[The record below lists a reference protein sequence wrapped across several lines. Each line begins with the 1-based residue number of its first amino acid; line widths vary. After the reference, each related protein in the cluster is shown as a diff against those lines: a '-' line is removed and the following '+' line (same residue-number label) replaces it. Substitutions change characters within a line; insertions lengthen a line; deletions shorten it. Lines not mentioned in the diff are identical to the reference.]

1 MGIKIHKLRF
11 LIYGSQPP
19 KGSRFKGT
27 LDTGSL
33 IGYTQYTDRD
43 DAKGN
48 EKKLGKRKDGYLGY
62 TSSHHKDATIS
73 SEGVIDSKKREKNSI
88 RRWKKPSR
96 RKVISSM
103 RKSSHLSLTK
113 KLKDSH

>member
-48 EKKLGKRKDGYLGY
+48 EKSL
-62 TSSHHKDATIS
+62 
-73 SEGVIDSKKREKNSI
+73 EREKMDI
-88 RRWKKPSR
+88 LDIHPLITR
-96 RKVISSM
+96 M
-103 RKSSHLSLTK
+103 RQYLQKE
-113 KLKDSH
+113 

>member
-48 EKKLGKRKDGYLGY
+48 EKKLGKRKD
-62 TSSHHKDATIS
+62 A
-73 SEGVIDSKKREKNSI
+73 
-88 RRWKKPSR
+88 
-96 RKVISSM
+96 
-103 RKSSHLSLTK
+103 
-113 KLKDSH
+113 